1 MNAMAN
7 LTIRDRDG
15 SIRFVSVLG
24 DLFLNSSSK
33 CFYRDDFW
41 AYDVLSELILLM
53 SFLDS
58 TSRFVD
64 RQICLCWLHGDNH
77 SQRFEPKRGN

>member
-15 SIRFVSVLG
+15 SIRFVSLLA

-33 CFYRDDFW
+33 CFRRDDFW
-41 AYDVLSELILLM
+41 PYDILSELILPM
-53 SFLDS
+53 SLLDS
-58 TSRFVD
+58 TSRFDD
-64 RQICLCWLHGDNH
+64 RQICLCWLHGDNY
-77 SQRFEPKRGN
+77 SQRFKSK